1 MKNTCLNRQLGSILD
16 MKKNIYFFNNLTMG
30 EMQIVIFTNII
41 HETISTEM
49 SHSIDKWLA
58 MPPSGQV

>member
-1 MKNTCLNRQLGSILD
+1 
-16 MKKNIYFFNNLTMG
+16 
-30 EMQIVIFTNII
+30 MQIVIFSNII

-58 MPPSGQV
+58 MPPGGQV